1 MTETLDLAVDG
12 ARGRLYLDAPSWEG
26 PRTAA
31 LGGFACESEA
41 GGVALIEL
49 AKQRARERGCAAL
62 IGPMD
67 GDTWHRYRVVVESD
81 GSPPFLL
88 EPTSGAHDKAA
99 FAAAGFAP
107 ISEYVSSRAR
117 LEVAILHGGGAPG
130 HIAVTPWDG
139 GDVEGLVGRMFD
151 MSLAAFARNRFYKP
165 ISREAF
171 VELYRPV
178 LPFIDPRGVL
188 FARDAGGRLVGF
200 LFGYPNG
207 PNGGE
212 RRSVILKTYAS
223 FLPGAGRALADRFH
237 RDARAGGFEEV
248 IHALMNVDNI
258 SRARSTLHGGEVFR
272 RYALMGAR
280 L

>member
-1 MTETLDLAVDG
+1 MTETLDLAAKG

-26 PRTAA
+26 LRTAA
-31 LGGFACESEA
+31 LGGFACETEA

-49 AKQRARERGCAAL
+49 AKRRARENGCAAL

-67 GDTWHRYRVVVESD
+67 GDTWRRYRLVIESD

-107 ISEYVSSRAR
+107 VSEYVSSRAT
-117 LEVAILHGGGAPG
+117 LDVAILHGAGAPG
-130 HIAVTPWDG
+130 DIAIAPWDG
-139 GDVEGLVGRMFD
+139 ADVEGCIARMFD
-151 MSLAAFARNRFYKP
+151 MSLVAFARNPFYRP
-165 ISREAF
+165 ITRDVF
-171 VELYRPV
+171 VEIYRPV
-178 LPFIDPRGVL
+178 LPFIDPQDVL
-188 FARDAGGRLVGF
+188 FAHDAGGRLVGF
-200 LFGYPNG
+200 LFGYPDG

-212 RRSVILKTYAS
+212 RKSVVLKTYAS
-223 FLPGAGRALADRFH
+223 VLHGAGRALVDSFH
-237 RDARAGGFEEV
+237 REARARGFERV
-248 IHALMNVDNI
+248 IHALMHVDNI
-258 SRARSTLHGGEVFR
+258 SRARSALYGGEVFR